1 MVSQV
6 SGNAFSGLTN
16 VEHLIL
22 PSGIRRLQ
30 PDAFNGLDSVGLLK
44 LSFMDLT
51 SLQPH
56 TFRGLGHVHVLAIQD
71 SDLGDIRP
79 DAFAG
84 LAHVGS
90 LNVLNNKIDA
100 VHGLRVAAAD
110 RVRHVRFN
118 GNHVLD
124 SPRRGAF
131 AVAATDGF
139 AVVGN
144 RFPCDCRLF
153 RFLDGRPFG
162 NGTTAAA
169 FAGQNYCISPIEL
182 NGQPVSAVGRPFVDK
197 CLQQTSSAA
206 RRPLAVTAVA
216 GLLPLVL
223 WRRTGGGGCV

>member
-1 MVSQV
+1 MS
-6 SGNAFSGLTN
+6 SNAFSGLTN

-51 SLQPH
+51 SLQPF

-71 SDLGDIRP
+71 SDLGAIRQ
-79 DAFAG
+79 DAFAQ

-100 VHGLRVAAAD
+100 VHEMRVALAD

-124 SPRRGAF
+124 SPKRGAF

-153 RFLDGRPFG
+153 RFLNDRPFG

-169 FAGQNYCISPIEL
+169 FAGQNYCISPFEL
-182 NGQPVSAVGRPFVDK
+182 NGQPVSAVGRTFVDK
-197 CLQQTSSAA
+197 CLQTSSADSL
-206 RRPLAVTAVA
+206 RPFAVTAAA
-216 GLLPLVL
+216 GLLLPLLVL
-223 WRRTGGGGCV
+223 WRRPTVGGGGGV